1 MTPSEFIQQYAP
13 YAQRVSRLT
22 GIDPRIVLA
31 QAALETGYGKS
42 APNFNIFG
50 IKGKGSTQQTKEFV
64 DGQMVSMPQEFR
76 AYGSPEES
84 FADYAKLMQGERYAG
99 VRSGQTLEEQ
109 IAALQQSGYATD
121 PNYGAKIRQ
130 IASGINLE
138 GLPTGNARLST
149 RETSQMDQMQQPQ
162 QPMGFMDRL
171 RDPRTRLALS
181 ALSRSS
187 VGQRLGEIA
196 AADLA
201 RQQGLEDEQ
210 RKLGQAQQVQNR
222 TAAWLRTQPD
232 GENYARA
239 IESGMDARTVY
250 TQYMNRTKPTKDT
263 YGLTPHFIKD
273 EQGNVKVVQFSSTGE
288 QKVSDLPEG
297 FKLAKGVD
305 RVDAGTHIEL
315 RDAVTNEVVATVD
328 KNVGEVEQQK
338 IMGQAE
344 GQAKLDLPK
353 IKAQGQ
359 RTIALID
366 DILSGPFQDILGP
379 VQGRVQPDTI
389 GAQGI
394 VGRDGIGLIVKL
406 GQLQGTVFLQA
417 FESLKGGG
425 QITELEGAKAEAAA
439 ARLNRFQSPQD
450 FAAALTEL
458 RDVISQ
464 GVRSA
469 EVNAQSGNSVEN
481 PYRGSVSFNQQQQS
495 AAQAGEGQTAP
506 QSDWTDVGGG
516 VRIRKKSQQNGG

>member
-210 RKLGQAQQVQNR
+210 RKLGQAAEQRNRTAQWLAAQPNGQKYAALVLNGTLSGSEAYNAWKQEGAGVSGVKVGDKLVNPKTGEIIFEDAAAAEELTNEQVGVVRNLSNDLLKTYKIYDEVANGYGLISSAIKNGHGVDDYVMTVAFAKILDPESVVRESEQAAVARAGGAIDAFVKQVQNFISGTGNLPEETKQR
-222 TAAWLRTQPD
+222 IFSTAKERAGFYFNKAQQ
-232 GENYARA
+232 EHARA
-239 IESGMDARTVY
+239 ITIAKSAGIPTDLIDKVIP
-250 TQYMNRTKPTKDT
+250 KPTPMPAIEPIAATDANQDTRTQTAKDA
-263 YGLTPHFIKD
+263 GISIEMWND
-273 EQGNVKVVQFSSTGE
+273 M
-288 QKVSDLPEG
+288 LPEE
-297 FKLAKGVD
+297 K
-305 RVDAGTHIEL
+305 R
-315 RDAVTNEVVATVD
+315 
-328 KNVGEVEQQK
+328 
-338 IMGQAE
+338 
-344 GQAKLDLPK
+344 
-353 IKAQGQ
+353 
-359 RTIALID
+359 
-366 DILSGPFQDILGP
+366 PFM
-379 VQGRVQPDTI
+379 
-389 GAQGI
+389 
-394 VGRDGIGLIVKL
+394 
-406 GQLQGTVFLQA
+406 
-417 FESLKGGG
+417 
-425 QITELEGAKAEAAA
+425 
-439 ARLNRFQSPQD
+439 
-450 FAAALTEL
+450 
-458 RDVISQ
+458 
-464 GVRSA
+464 
-469 EVNAQSGNSVEN
+469 
-481 PYRGSVSFNQQQQS
+481 
-495 AAQAGEGQTAP
+495 
-506 QSDWTDVGGG
+506 
-516 VRIRKKSQQNGG
+516 